1 VGCTAGFD
9 TVEVEVIVVLVVFG
23 CEAVKILPLAATIGE
38 VVCCAKPLDDPLT
51 TKNSAAREMDDN
63 ALVKLMVVDPPLLSE
78 TCI

>member
-1 VGCTAGFD
+1 
-9 TVEVEVIVVLVVFG
+9 
-23 CEAVKILPLAATIGE
+23 LAATIGE

-51 TKNSAAREMDDN
+51 MKSSAAREMDDN